1 LNESQPSTCEPV
13 TQSAVGVDGDLREPG
28 RHRPWAIAAVY
39 SATFG
44 SWTAVPMCWLLS
56 KCCAKAGVSDTVVD
70 GAVVYDSRDDV
81 PCD

>member
-1 LNESQPSTCEPV
+1 
-13 TQSAVGVDGDLREPG
+13 
-28 RHRPWAIAAVY
+28 
-39 SATFG
+39 
-44 SWTAVPMCWLLS
+44 MCWLLS